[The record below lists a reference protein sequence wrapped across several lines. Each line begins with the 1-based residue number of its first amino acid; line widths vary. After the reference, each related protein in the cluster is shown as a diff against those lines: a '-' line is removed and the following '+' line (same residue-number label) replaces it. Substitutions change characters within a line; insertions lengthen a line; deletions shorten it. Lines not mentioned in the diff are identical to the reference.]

1 MSRLIGQFPVTPP
14 RAGGG
19 RRASRLLSRRDFGG
33 CIAAGIGACGVIARP
48 SRAEEIKAQYDPFL
62 VYYGRD
68 SDPAIAKYGLAIL
81 EPDAVS
87 PSWTDSNTIYL
98 GYLSLAEVH
107 AGRSYFKNVAA
118 EGLLQIENPNWPGA
132 HLVELRDPRWQRRV
146 LEQIIPGI
154 LAKGFHGVFLDT
166 LDSAEF
172 LENRDPKRYKGTV
185 EAAAHLVRSIKLS
198 MPQVPIM
205 INRGYA
211 VLPSVAGSF
220 DMLLGESVRTT
231 FSAKKRYHFV
241 SDSDF
246 AWQRDRM
253 QEARTRD
260 PRVKLFSLDYWDPSD
275 RSGISRIYEEERRH
289 GFIPYVATPDLTR
302 IVPTP

>member
-1 MSRLIGQFPVTPP
+1 MSRLIWQPPIAPVL
-14 RAGGG
+14 AAVSC
-19 RRASRLLSRRDFGG
+19 RASSLLSRREFGG
-33 CIAAGIGACGVIARP
+33 WIAAGIGAWSVIAQP
-48 SRAEEIKAQYDPFL
+48 SRAAESKTQYDPFL
-62 VYYGRD
+62 VYYGHD
-68 SDPAIAKYGLAIL
+68 SDPAIAEYGLAIL

-87 PSWTDSNTIYL
+87 PSRTDSKTTYL

-107 AGRSYFKNVAA
+107 AGRSYFRNVAA

-132 HLVELRDPRWQRRV
+132 HLVEVRDPRWQRRL

-185 EAAAHLVRSIKLS
+185 EAAAHLVRSIKRS
-198 MPQVPIM
+198 MPKVPVM

-231 FSAKKRYHFV
+231 FSVKKRYHHV

-253 QEARTRD
+253 QEARARD
-260 PRVKLFSLDYWDPSD
+260 PRVKVFSLDYWDPSD

-302 IVPTP
+302 IVPPP